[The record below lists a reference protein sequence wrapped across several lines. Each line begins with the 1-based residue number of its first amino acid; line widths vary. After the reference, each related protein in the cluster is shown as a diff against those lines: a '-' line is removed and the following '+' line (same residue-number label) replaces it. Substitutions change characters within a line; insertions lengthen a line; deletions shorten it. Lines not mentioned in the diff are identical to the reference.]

1 MVKGFDQ
8 LKWITILM
16 NYIFYN
22 FGKFPIVMHDI
33 LECWKKSVAKGDLC
47 LVHDKS
53 VTATP

>member
-1 MVKGFDQ
+1 
-8 LKWITILM
+8 M

-22 FGKFPIVMHDI
+22 FGNFPIVMHDI